1 MKVKDCM
8 CGEVCCVKPD
18 TKVYEVAKLMEKNH
32 IGCVP
37 VCDNQNCLVGVITD
51 RDIILRTVACDK
63 DVKSTNASDI
73 MTCNVCTCNE
83 NDDISDAEQ
92 KMATNQ
98 IRRIPVVDNNK
109 VIGILTLGDLAQYSD
124 EIGEEYFCDTVEDI
138 CGCGGKAK
146 NNY

>member
-18 TKVYEVAKLMEKNH
+18 ATVCEVAKLMEKNH

-37 VCDNQNCLVGVITD
+37 VCDKNNCIIGVITD
-51 RDIILRTVACDK
+51 RDIILRSIACDK
-63 DVKSTNASDI
+63 DVKSTNVSEI
-73 MTCNVCTCNE
+73 MTCNVCTCTQ
-83 NDDISDAEQ
+83 NDDINEAER
-92 KMATNQ
+92 KMAKNQ

-109 VIGILTLGDLAQYSD
+109 VIGILTLGDLAHYS
-124 EIGEEYFCDTVEDI
+124 EETGEAKFCNTVEDI
-138 CGCGGKAK
+138 CGCGGQTK